1 MDRKAFLPSTAKNS
15 MNRSRRNHTKFS
27 FSNISECRNS
37 MPNWEVTQEDKMK
50 RTSYMDT
57 FNFMLSMERNRY
69 NAKEKD
75 REQGDTNDKLNP

>member
-1 MDRKAFLPSTAKNS
+1 
-15 MNRSRRNHTKFS
+15 
-27 FSNISECRNS
+27 
-37 MPNWEVTQEDKMK
+37 MK